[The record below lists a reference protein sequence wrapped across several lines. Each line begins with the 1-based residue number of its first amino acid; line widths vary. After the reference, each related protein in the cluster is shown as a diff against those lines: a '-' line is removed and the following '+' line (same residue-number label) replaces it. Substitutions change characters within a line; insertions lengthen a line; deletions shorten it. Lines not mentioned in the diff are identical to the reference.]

1 MGSQARSLIGI
12 RFLHPAKVKTNLA
25 SALSLDE
32 NGWYKYR
39 RFLAMAVY
47 SSKLDTLLIW
57 LNENVGKNL
66 RFLAMAAYSSKLD
79 TLLIWLNEN
88 VLQGV
93 CKRGTALARVPCS
106 FLMIDEN
113 KPRAERYWCCSR

>member
-25 SALSLDE
+25 SALSLE
-32 NGWYKYR
+32 NVGKNRRFLAMAAYSSKLDTLLIWLNENVGKNR

-57 LNENVGKNL
+57 LNENVFQVRRTIRIRK
-66 RFLAMAAYSSKLD
+66 S
-79 TLLIWLNEN
+79 
-88 VLQGV
+88 
-93 CKRGTALARVPCS
+93 
-106 FLMIDEN
+106 
-113 KPRAERYWCCSR
+113 

>member
-1 MGSQARSLIGI
+1 MGIQARSLIGI

-25 SALSLDE
+25 SALSL
-32 NGWYKYR
+32 
-39 RFLAMAVY
+39 
-47 SSKLDTLLIW
+47 
-57 LNENVGKNL
+57 NENVGKNR

-79 TLLIWLNEN
+79 TLLSWLSEN
-88 VLQGV
+88 GLQGV